1 MSNMS
6 DKIMGI
12 MERMLPTCKTVTKQV
27 SDSMEHKLPLFDRL
41 KVNLHLM
48 GCESCSL
55 YRKQLLILQG
65 LLNKYLEKMESEE
78 YADKKTLSTDASKR
92 IKKILKDKTKGKF

>member
-1 MSNMS
+1 MGNMS
-6 DKIMGI
+6 DKMMGI
-12 MERMLPTCKTVTKQV
+12 MEKMLSSCKTVTKQV
-27 SDSMEHKLPLFDRL
+27 SDSLEHKLPLFDRL

-65 LLNKYLEKMESEE
+65 LLKKYLEKMESEE
-78 YADKKTLSTDASKR
+78 YADKITLSTEAHDR
-92 IKKILKDKTKGKF
+92 IKNEINDKNKG